1 MSTLIARTTTKAV
14 TPIILLTSIAILLQG
29 HNLPG
34 GGFIAGVIY
43 YCRFCTLVY
52 NVQYIDYLE
61 KDVLNHRRKTIVE
74 SFEHSIQED
83 YEDIISIGLLIA
95 VTTGLVAIFYNLP
108 FFDPGL
114 LDIPLAD
121 LHRVAY
127 RLSICIRSR
136 SLCGCSRSLTN
147 SSISGGR
154 TMIQNPKR
162 FSIKRKTTMIFK

>member
-34 GGFIAGVIY
+34 GGFIAGVLTAAGFALLYIM
-43 YCRFCTLVY
+43 FS
-52 NVQYIDYLE
+52 IDYLE

-108 FFDPGL
+108 FLTQDFWIFHWPIYTELHIASAFVFDLGVYAVVVGAL
-114 LDIPLAD
+114 LT
-121 LHRVAY
+121 V
-127 RLSICIRSR
+127 LSVV
-136 SLCGCSRSLTN
+136 GE
-147 SSISGGR
+147 
-154 TMIQNPKR
+154 Q
-162 FSIKRKTTMIFK
+162 